1 MKCNTHTQT
10 WPYMAP
16 ELFRWLKVPAV
27 DASRS
32 SDIWAF
38 GTIMFEVLSGVKP
51 WDDYSEAERLAAI
64 KTGDTLDYARLSIDT
79 PAEVRQL
86 LEQCLSI
93 DPKQRPRIDDVCD
106 RLQSAFEKSA
116 EGRFDLFLSYAWG
129 RGEARKP
136 LADHLFKEL
145 VDANYAC
152 IDSLCNRIH

>member
-1 MKCNTHTQT
+1 
-10 WPYMAP
+10 
-16 ELFRWLKVPAV
+16 
-27 DASRS
+27 
-32 SDIWAF
+32 
-38 GTIMFEVLSGVKP
+38 MFEVLSGVKP

-116 EGRFDLFLSYAWG
+116 GALRPFPFLRLG
-129 RGEARKP
+129 TRGGAQTSR
-136 LADHLFKEL
+136 
-145 VDANYAC
+145 
-152 IDSLCNRIH
+152 